1 MERLL
6 SNFVMNVTALNNYLD
21 CPLRFYYNTL
31 VRVPSAKSEAAAFG
45 TAVHEA
51 LSDFLNHMMENKKIY
66 PGKQFLIDKFL
77 IHLNYEREVY
87 TQESIARFAEYGQ
100 EILSKY
106 FDKYYSPA
114 PVGDFILT
122 EHPLTKVVL
131 DGIPLKGFTD
141 KIQFWKKD
149 IVITDYKT
157 GSAEKAKRR
166 GEFLLPGQKE
176 EKPHGGNYWRQAV
189 FYKIL
194 VDNLQGKGWKVLHT
208 QFDFVE
214 PNSKNEFDIE
224 RLDIST
230 EEVDLVKQQIKNTW
244 EQIQQ
249 HNFYTGCGKPE
260 CEWCNFAKDN
270 KIYLRLEEEETV
282 ES

>member
-1 MERLL
+1 M
-6 SNFVMNVTALNNYLD
+6 
-21 CPLRFYYNTL
+21 
-31 VRVPSAKSEAAAFG
+31 
-45 TAVHEA
+45 
-51 LSDFLNHMMENKKIY
+51 
-66 PGKQFLIDKFL
+66 
-77 IHLNYEREVY
+77 
-87 TQESIARFAEYGQ
+87 
-100 EILSKY
+100 
-106 FDKYYSPA
+106 
-114 PVGDFILT
+114 
-122 EHPLTKVVL
+122 
-131 DGIPLKGFTD
+131 
-141 KIQFWKKD
+141 
-149 IVITDYKT
+149 
-157 GSAEKAKRR
+157 
-166 GEFLLPGQKE
+166 PGQKE